1 MYHAAKWGIEGIEG
15 FVESVAQEVAPFGIG
30 MMIVEPGGGR
40 TEFRYGSAQVAEL
53 MPVYNDTAA
62 HSFMKMLDPANGL
75 APGDHRPSVV

>member
-1 MYHAAKWGIEGIEG
+1 MYHAAKWGIEG
-15 FVESVAQEVAPFGIG
+15 FVESVAQKVAPFGIG

-53 MPVYNDTAA
+53 MPVYNDTVA